1 MFENSGV
8 KLLYAKIQKQL
19 FYMIPEKWDRIY
31 LYASFIQGMNHL
43 ETGEMFFYYFP
54 KSLLKKNPVNSYEI
68 PAKFNLEEE
77 EYLKLA
83 GKLYHLIKQLRDE
96 FTKNGEKQW
105 TNLTIKIENFKFIV
119 EFYYDELSTLE
130 EVSQRKHL
138 LWVYHN
144 LHTPLESFSK
154 KQRQILLEELE
165 KEQWNKQEV
174 QTYSEA
180 MYKSSIKNLVQYHQ
194 EKAQYVSEPQLENQ
208 FSDAFE
214 LNKENQF
221 SDIFQSNKENE
232 FQDLFGTNQEIGF
245 EKNGQNKY
253 ETKINNK
260 PKFYKRQKN
269 SKKQFLLATNHIK
282 EDAKTKEK
290 TLEEQIQEQLEE
302 QKKLIKSQILNQ
314 GNH

>member
-68 PAKFNLEEE
+68 PSKFNLEEE

-83 GKLYHLIKQLRDE
+83 SKLYYLMKQLRDE
-96 FTKNGEKQW
+96 FTQNGEKQW
-105 TNLTIKIENFKFIV
+105 TNITIKIENFKFIV

-130 EVSQRKHL
+130 EVSQKKHL

-144 LHTPLESFSK
+144 LKTPLESFNK
-154 KQRQILLEELE
+154 KQKQILIEVLE
-165 KEQWNKQEV
+165 KEQLSKPEV

-180 MYKSSIKNLVQYHQ
+180 MYKSPI
-194 EKAQYVSEPQLENQ
+194 
-208 FSDAFE
+208 
-214 LNKENQF
+214 
-221 SDIFQSNKENE
+221 
-232 FQDLFGTNQEIGF
+232 
-245 EKNGQNKY
+245 
-253 ETKINNK
+253 
-260 PKFYKRQKN
+260 
-269 SKKQFLLATNHIK
+269 
-282 EDAKTKEK
+282 
-290 TLEEQIQEQLEE
+290 
-302 QKKLIKSQILNQ
+302 
-314 GNH
+314 